1 MFSSSNPLS
10 NADRIINASRSHVR
24 ETTGVVTV
32 RSAATKAVALT
43 AICLVGAILAY
54 GNAGINPA
62 LLLGSIV
69 ISLIAYFVGMFV
81 PSVAFVGAVTV
92 CASLTFL
99 TNIVFVL
106 LATLSCGPAAISV
119 VPAASL

>member
-81 PSVAFVGAVTV
+81 PSVAFV
-92 CASLTFL
+92 CAPVYALSEGVYLGVISAFDDFIFL
-99 TNIVFVL
+99 F
-106 LATLSCGPAAISV
+106 
-119 VPAASL
+119 